1 MLEALFKALEA
12 GLSIWK
18 SENSRKYLDK
28 LISLKRDWYAEYN
41 KPDNER
47 DLAVLDNLEFELRLI
62 SSAFY
67 TEAGTANTGA
77 KPK

>member
-1 MLEALFKALEA
+1 MLEALFRALEA
-12 GLSIWK
+12 GLSIWNR
-18 SENSRKYLDK
+18 ENARKYLDK
-28 LISLKRDWYAEYN
+28 LIQLKKDWYEEYN

-47 DLAVLDNLEFELRLI
+47 DHAVLDNIEFELRLI

-67 TEAGTANTGA
+67 TEAGTANTVS